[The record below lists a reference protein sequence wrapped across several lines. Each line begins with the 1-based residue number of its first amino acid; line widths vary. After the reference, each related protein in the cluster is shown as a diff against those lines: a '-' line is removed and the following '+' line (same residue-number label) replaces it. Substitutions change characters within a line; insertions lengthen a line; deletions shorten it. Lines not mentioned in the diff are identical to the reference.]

1 MKCISALKLKP
12 KNISFKKIKHKKR
25 IAVIIILLIVVSI
38 IGAVIFKPK
47 ETLVT
52 DYTELTRED
61 IIRNVNTL
69 GTVESNSKVN
79 VYSTLNK
86 IVKEVDVEVGDKVNE
101 GDILCLLDSS
111 DIERDIAETS
121 KNAELEKQKAKVD
134 MDSKKQIYDNA
145 SFIYNSNIDASIA
158 DCKEA
163 LNVAQIKLDDSKKDY
178 EHKKVLYDNGA
189 CTQSDLDDAKSAL
202 DQAQSDYD
210 KSYVD
215 LENAKVKAK
224 QEVDNAKNEY
234 DSAVVDYSSNKD
246 EILLQGKKD
255 DLDKCIIKAP
265 ASGTI
270 TAVNTSV
277 GNAAEGILFTIEDLS
292 DPVIVVNVKE
302 IDVNKVMPGQKAE
315 VSTDAAP
322 DDQYAFGKVID
333 INDTVKDSD
342 SSSKSSTSNDN
353 NSSSSSTSAVFEARI
368 TLDDP
373 NAIDFI
379 KVGMNAK
386 ANIILE
392 KKENAFSV
400 PFTSILE
407 EDSGKF
413 IEIARENEEGRFEVK
428 KVPVTTGIETD
439 ISVEIESDDLNEGD
453 KLIMD
458 PTLYEEG
465 QIITL
470 AADNGGGTYE

>member
-69 GTVESNSKVN
+69 GTVESNSKIN

-163 LNVAQIKLDDSKKDY
+163 LNVAQIKLDDSKK
-178 EHKKVLYDNGA
+178 
-189 CTQSDLDDAKSAL
+189 
-202 DQAQSDYD
+202 DYD

-302 IDVNKVMPGQKAE
+302 IDVNKVMPGQEAE

-322 DDQYAFGKVID
+322 DDQYALGKVID

-342 SSSKSSTSNDN
+342 SSSKSSTNNDN

-368 TLDDP
+368 KLDDS

-413 IEIARENEEGRFEVK
+413 IEIARENEEGKFEVK